1 MKLLPESFKIS
12 NLRVTL
18 IFLAIS
24 IIFIAI
30 AFIIGIS
37 DNPPGLLLLFLSSI
51 TLLYAFVHHWKES
64 KKFKYLTIASI
75 IGFIVFVILH
85 NLFDGLSQMFSVDSL
100 LQNFINGLGVAFF
113 LFAIFL
119 CPAGL
124 IVGAW
129 GWISKTNK

>member
-1 MKLLPESFKIS
+1 MKILPTSFNRS
-12 NLRVTL
+12 NLKTTT

-24 IIFIAI
+24 IVFIVM
-30 AFIIGIS
+30 AFVIGIN
-37 DNPPGLLLLFLSSI
+37 DNPPGLLLLFLGSI
-51 TLLYAFVHHWKES
+51 TLLLAFIHHWKES
-64 KKFKYLTIASI
+64 KKFKRLTFASI

-85 NLFDGLSQMFSVDSL
+85 NLFDGLSQMFSAKSL
-100 LQNFINGLGVAFF
+100 LQILINGLGVAFF

-129 GWISKTNK
+129 GWISKGK